1 MVDYNKLRT
10 DIKNI
15 EQGEGISRFFKG
27 AIFKE
32 MPWAIS
38 KKPTPKTSALR
49 ESNIVPK
56 QDRVPTE
63 ESLSKVEVL
72 ESLKEK
78 VEKSGEIQSRFG
90 TIGKSPSTSTLSSKI
105 FKLSATKKEIVE
117 QLDGLYSF
125 DSCERFKDIK
135 LLIIGESQLTK
146 FDIDNTHW
154 KFSHNPNE
162 LLGKMIIAMKLEEGD
177 FLRSALVG
185 ESEQEQCEN
194 ILKEIVAFSP
204 DVVITLGAVSTN
216 LLYGRK
222 EKLSKVH
229 GQCFERI
236 IEVSG
241 ESKEFK
247 FVPVFH
253 PELLEINP
261 SMKRTAWIDLQKI
274 MEMIGKK

>member
-10 DIKNI
+10 NIKNI
-15 EQGEGISRFFKG
+15 EQGEGISKFYKG

-32 MPWAIS
+32 IPWAITNKS
-38 KKPTPKTSALR
+38 LPSAAQPTKAILNT
-49 ESNIVPK
+49 EEN
-56 QDRVPTE
+56 RVPDQ
-63 ESLSKVEVL
+63 ESLSKAQVF

-78 VEKSGEIQSRFG
+78 VEQGGEIQSRFG
-90 TIGKSPSTSTLSSKI
+90 SIGKSAASTFNSKS
-105 FKLSATKKEIVE
+105 FKLSLSKKEISN
-117 QLDGLYSF
+117 QLDQIYSLE
-125 DSCERFKDIK
+125 SSEKFKDIK
-135 LLIIGESQLTK
+135 LLIVGESQSPK
-146 FDIDNTHW
+146 FDSENIHW

-177 FLRSALVG
+177 FLRSSLVG
-185 ESEQEQCEN
+185 ESEQEQCDN
-194 ILKEIVAFSP
+194 ILKEILAFNP

-229 GQCFERI
+229 GQCFERS
-236 IEVSG
+236 IESSS
-241 ESKEFK
+241 ETTEFK